1 MLNAKSE
8 LVYLFPFH
16 GNGAF
21 FTFDQRLFVGWVD
34 FFFFLIFFPTVFFL
48 LLTGKQLKSTSSYH
62 HIYWL
67 ITSFIHSSL
76 FRFRLFFILLLF
88 ASYFLDLYEIA
99 DANQKPFFESSI
111 AAKKSSQA
119 NVSECNIHKNNNK
132 LISMKKLA
140 LRYQRLI

>member
-1 MLNAKSE
+1 MPSQNS
-8 LVYLFPFH
+8 
-16 GNGAF
+16 
-21 FTFDQRLFVGWVD
+21 FTFFLFMEMVHFLHSIKDFLSVGSI

-132 LISMKKLA
+132 WISMKKLA